1 MTFSALIV
9 LGYAINCL
17 RYMTSSEPTEV
28 IATSHAV
35 FEPKNVPADY
45 VHNIDR
51 RMEAT
56 FALPGDRTASIVID
70 AGLPPMLG
78 FIPRFPDTGFVIE
91 CERGR
96 LDMLNH
102 VLPTLYH
109 YISVKNYGMVARVEK
124 VYKGPGKG
132 EEWWLTY
139 RHQLEAL
146 VDKLRGREPETWLTK
161 EDSVQTM
168 EWIEKVYAKV
178 RKVQPDELHRLR
190 NTQSGLG
197 SRPQSAYFV
206 ASRE

>member
-1 MTFSALIV
+1 M

-28 IATSHAV
+28 IATSHVV
-35 FEPKNVPADY
+35 FEPKNAPADY
-45 VHNIDR
+45 VRNIDR

-56 FALPGDRTASIVID
+56 FALPDDRTASIVID

-78 FIPRFPDTGFVIE
+78 FIPRFPNTGFVVE

-96 LDMLNH
+96 LEMLNH
-102 VLPTLYH
+102 VIPTIYH
-109 YISVKNYGMVARVEK
+109 YISVKNNGLGARVEK

-178 RKVQPDELHRLR
+178 CTVRSEDLHGLR
-190 NTQSGLG
+190 NMQSGLG
-197 SRPQSAYFV
+197 SRPQSAYFL
-206 ASRE
+206 ASRG